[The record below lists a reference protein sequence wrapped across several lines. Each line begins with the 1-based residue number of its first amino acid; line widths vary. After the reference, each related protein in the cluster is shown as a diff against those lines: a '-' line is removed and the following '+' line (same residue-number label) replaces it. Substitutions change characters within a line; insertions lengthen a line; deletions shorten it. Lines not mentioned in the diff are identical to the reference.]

1 VVEDAPVGVRAGKA
15 AGARVIAFLTTMIRR
30 DLEEAG
36 ADWIVQDCAEIAVS
50 GIDTDDAHG
59 ALHLNLKL

>member
-1 VVEDAPVGVRAGKA
+1 
-15 AGARVIAFLTTMIRR
+15 MIRR